1 MLNYWEI
8 ICNLYSPKKN
18 ARFLQIHC
26 SILLL
31 AYLNDVVLALYA
43 L

>member
-8 ICNLYSPKKN
+8 ICNYSPKKN
-18 ARFLQIHC
+18 VRFLQIHC

-31 AYLNDVVLALYA
+31 AYLYDVVLALYA

>member
-1 MLNYWEI
+1 MLNNWEI
-8 ICNLYSPKKN
+8 ICNYSPKKN

-26 SILLL
+26 SILLP

>member
-1 MLNYWEI
+1 MLNYWGT
-8 ICNLYSPKKN
+8 ICNSSPKKN

-31 AYLNDVVLALYA
+31 TNLMMSF
-43 L
+43 

>member
-1 MLNYWEI
+1 MLNNWEI
-8 ICNLYSPKKN
+8 ICNYSPKKN

-26 SILLL
+26 SLLLL

>member
-8 ICNLYSPKKN
+8 ICNYSPKKN
-18 ARFLQIHC
+18 ARFLQINC
-26 SILLL
+26 SLLLL
-31 AYLNDVVLALYA
+31 AYLYDVVLALYA